1 MQCVEGLWGLLLPSV
16 LPFQTGHFLSSSS
29 RPLPSPLW
37 GVTFVPK
44 NWEACSCLT
53 GPKYFP
59 SALD

>member
-1 MQCVEGLWGLLLPSV
+1 MCR
-16 LPFQTGHFLSSSS
+16 
-29 RPLPSPLW
+29 RPLGIITTIRFAISNWALSLVFFPSLAKPLW